1 MADTRNSLA
10 PIQTSRSNSPYWI
23 TLFCIALCL
32 LVIDFNTDSRDYAD
46 SDTYLIYLSQLVHFP
61 QSNWYYFE
69 AFSNFYLLFLYWFVG
84 SVDRAIEVAHYLL
97 GVMFLGFMVLAAPP
111 RYTSWQSLLFMSAL
125 LGSLLAFVTLRATPS
140 YFLLA
145 IAVRYAMDR
154 NPRTWILLIAAA
166 MFHASAFLAAPPLAL
181 LYFRDALPERLKADR
196 PVRLF
201 AVALAFFIVIGVL
214 APQISKGVMS
224 LFESIP
230 ILSKYVVYSV
240 QETSDKQA
248 TSINHY
254 IFFAFLAVF
263 LLFFFIFSNEE
274 NKKLNEYLLV
284 SFLLYIT
291 LFVGVSPVAAVRQAP
306 FWLMPMIPLYPWKR
320 VGLSTITIPL
330 FVVACA
336 GLFYFQFSQV
346 YL

>member
-1 MADTRNSLA
+1 MADMRHSIVPA
-10 PIQTSRSNSPYWI
+10 PTDKSNSPYWI
-23 TLFCIALCL
+23 TLFCIGLCI

-69 AFSNFYLLFLYWFVG
+69 AFSNFYFLFLYWFVG
-84 SVDRAIEVAHYLL
+84 SVDRAIEIAHYLL
-97 GVMFLGFMVLAAPP
+97 GVMFLGFMILAAPP
-111 RYTSWQSLLFMSAL
+111 RYTPWQSLLFMSAL

-145 IAVRYAMDR
+145 ISVHYAMDR
-154 NPRTWILLIAAA
+154 NPRTWILLVVAA
-166 MFHASAFLAAPPLAL
+166 MFHASAFLAALPLTL
-181 LYFRDALPERLKADR
+181 LYFRDALPDLLKADR

-201 AVALAFFIVIGVL
+201 AVALAFFIAIGVL

-240 QETSDKQA
+240 EASASKQG

-254 IFFAFLAVF
+254 IFFAFLAAF
-263 LLFFFIFSNEE
+263 LLFFFIFSDAR
-274 NKKLNEYLLV
+274 NKRLNEYLLF
-284 SFLLYIT
+284 SFLIYIA
-291 LFVGVSPVAAVRQAP
+291 LFAGVSPVAAVRQAP

-320 VGLSTITIPL
+320 VGVSMITIPL
-330 FVVACA
+330 FVIFCA